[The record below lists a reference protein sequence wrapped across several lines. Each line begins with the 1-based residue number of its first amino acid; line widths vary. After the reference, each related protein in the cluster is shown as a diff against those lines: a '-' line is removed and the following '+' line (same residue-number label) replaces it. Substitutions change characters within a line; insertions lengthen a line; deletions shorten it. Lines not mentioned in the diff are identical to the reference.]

1 MDIFIYV
8 LAGTMLVLA
17 GVYVFRL
24 KLLLALQ
31 PLISNLFHIIY
42 YASGE
47 RTWAN
52 TKWMG
57 ATILKNPFDMWI
69 YQELLFENQPDLLIE
84 CGTNKGGSALYFAHM
99 FDLLGNGR
107 IVSIDIN
114 KNPGKPVHPRIEYL
128 VMSSTSDECMR
139 ELSKR
144 IKPGE
149 KVMAVL
155 DSDHS
160 MKHVR
165 RELELYGPMVTKGQY
180 MVVEDSN
187 VNGHPVTRSFGPGP
201 MEAIHDYL
209 HVNRDFEIDP
219 AREKFMVTFFPDG
232 WLRKVR

>member
-1 MDIFIYV
+1 MNLLLFI
-8 LAGTMLVLA
+8 LAGIILLLA
-17 GVYVFRL
+17 IAYVFRL
-24 KLLLALQ
+24 KLLLSFRS
-31 PLISNLFHIIY
+31 LIANLFHIIF
-42 YASGE
+42 YASSE

-57 ATILKNPFDMWI
+57 TTILKNPFDMWV
-69 YQELLFENQPDLLIE
+69 YQELLFENRPDLLIE
-84 CGTNKGGSALYFAHM
+84 CGTNKGGSSLYFANM

-114 KNPGKPVHPRIEYL
+114 NNPGKPVHPRIEYL

-139 ELSKR
+139 ELQKR

-149 KVMAVL
+149 KIMAVL

-160 MKHVR
+160 MKHVK
-165 RELELYGPMVTKGQY
+165 RELELYAPLVTKGQY

-201 MEAIHDYL
+201 MEAIHDFL
-209 HVNRDFEIDP
+209 GQSKDFEID
-219 AREKFMVTFFPDG
+219 ARREKFMVTFFPDG